1 MHWNQTK
8 LKGWGRT
15 CRAVCQVCRPERTE
29 DVAKYLEQV
38 GKNGI
43 IARGLGHS
51 YGDQAIND
59 DGAVMVF
66 RRMDRIRSF
75 NEETGEL
82 VCEPGVTLH
91 TVTELFSSRGF
102 MAPVTTGSGYHTLGA
117 AVASDMFGTNAHK
130 RGSIAKA
137 VNWIDVTLAN
147 GETVRADAEHNPDL
161 FSATKGG
168 MGLTGFISLISLTLP
183 KRPAPNVIVRKER
196 CPDLDTLLEHFDNAK
211 KSADLCYAWIDT
223 LAKGNAI
230 GRGILTTAQFT
241 DDTAKPP
248 LFKMPKI
255 KLPFYLPNFI
265 VNTFSSSMINDIF
278 YRFFAAPAEK
288 IIPYEQ
294 FIYPKDLFLGW
305 EKTRGRRGFYQF
317 RFAFSEAEGPQAIR
331 RILTEVS
338 RIRVGSFMA
347 TLMPMKEESS
357 ADLSFP
363 MKGYCLSL
371 DFIRRHGIE
380 EFLIHLETIAAEH
393 RGRISLQNDALLEPR
408 NLQRMYRKLDDFK
421 KTLATYD
428 PHKKFDS
435 GFARRLGLKGEPK

>member
-15 CRAVCQVCRPERTE
+15 CRAISQVCRPERTD

-82 VCEPGVTLH
+82 VCEPGLTLH
-91 TVTELFSSRGF
+91 AVTELFSGRGF
-102 MAPVTTGSGYHTLGA
+102 MAPITTGSGYHTLGA
-117 AVASDMFGTNAHK
+117 AIASDMFGSNAHK
-130 RGSIAKA
+130 KGSISKF
-137 VNWIDVTLAN
+137 VNWLDVTLAS
-147 GETVRADAEHNPDL
+147 GETVRADARNNPDL

-183 KRPAPNVIVRKER
+183 KRPAQNLKIKKER
-196 CPDLDTLLEHFDNAK
+196 CPDLDTLLERM
-211 KSADLCYAWIDT
+211 ADGRKGSDICYAWIDT
-223 LAKGNAI
+223 LAKGNDI
-230 GRGILTTAQFT
+230 GRSILTTASFT
-241 DDTAKPP
+241 DEPTKRL
-248 LFKMPKI
+248 LFKMPKL
-255 KLPFYLPNFI
+255 KLPFYLPNFV
-265 VNTFSSSMINDIF
+265 VNTFSSTLINDIF
-278 YRFFAAPAEK
+278 YRFFAAPAEN
-288 IIPYEQ
+288 ILPYEQ
-294 FIYPKDLFLGW
+294 FVYPKDLFLGW

-317 RFAFSEAEGPQAIR
+317 RFSFSEAEGPQAIR

-338 RIRVGSFMA
+338 RTRSGSFMA
-347 TLMPMKEESS
+347 TLMPLKEESS
-357 ADLSFP
+357 ADMSFP

-371 DFIRRHGIE
+371 DFTRRRGIE
-380 EFLIHLETIAAEH
+380 EFLIHLETIASEH
-393 RGRISLQNDALLEPR
+393 RGRISLQNDALLAPR
-408 NLQRMYRKLDDFK
+408 NLQRMYKHLDDFK
-421 KTLATYD
+421 KTLAAFD

-435 GFARRLGLKGEPK
+435 DFARRLGLKGETK